1 MGAEVGRRPF
11 AQGPGG
17 RAVLEQQW
25 GQQAWRWRS
34 PLARSPSLRGRH
46 RAAPRAG
53 SSQCSRDR
61 VKPGPPIRWLL
72 RCNVPPRAWKSGGWG
87 ALQAPSEMLHGWT
100 ERNHVGAE
108 LLVGFAA
115 MHLCLPQDQAL
126 FHSSLPVLPS
136 SLSEQMERILSALSS
151 PSPKKPQNQFEK
163 HHIRAYSAFLA
174 PYTSVLTPAYLAK

>member
-1 MGAEVGRRPF
+1 M
-11 AQGPGG
+11 
-17 RAVLEQQW
+17 
-25 GQQAWRWRS
+25 
-34 PLARSPSLRGRH
+34 
-46 RAAPRAG
+46 
-53 SSQCSRDR
+53 
-61 VKPGPPIRWLL
+61 
-72 RCNVPPRAWKSGGWG
+72 
-87 ALQAPSEMLHGWT
+87 
-100 ERNHVGAE
+100 GAE